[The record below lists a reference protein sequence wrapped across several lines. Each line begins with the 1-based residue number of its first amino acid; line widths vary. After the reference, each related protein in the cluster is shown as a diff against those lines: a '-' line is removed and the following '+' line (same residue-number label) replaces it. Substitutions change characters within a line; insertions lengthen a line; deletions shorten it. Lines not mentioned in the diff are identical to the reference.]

1 MKKFIGILSV
11 LLSGLVIFEGIT
23 SGSGN
28 VLSNSRGVITTGG
41 IILVISMLVAG
52 ILTLTSQNSRRILI
66 IAIALFISSGI
77 TGLANIS
84 MYVDLQIWSILNLI
98 FGGGLML
105 KMGKGNNIVS
115 EYKN

>member
-1 MKKFIGILSV
+1 MKKFIGVLSV
-11 LLSGLVIFEGIT
+11 LLSAIVIFESIT

-28 VLSNSRGVITTGG
+28 VLSNNRGGIRTGA
-41 IILVISMLVAG
+41 IILVICMLVAG
-52 ILTLTSQNSRRILI
+52 ILTLKSKDNRRILI

-84 MYVDLQIWSILNLI
+84 IYVDLQIWSILNII
-98 FGGGLML
+98 FGGVLML
-105 KMGKGNNIVS
+105 KMGQGNNIVS

>member
-1 MKKFIGILSV
+1 MKKIIGVLSV
-11 LLSGLVIFEGIT
+11 LLSAIVIFESIT

-28 VLSNSRGVITTGG
+28 VLSNNRGGIRTGA
-41 IILVISMLVAG
+41 IILVICMLVAG
-52 ILTLTSQNSRRILI
+52 ILTLKSKDNRRILI

-84 MYVDLQIWSILNLI
+84 IYVDLQIWSILNII
-98 FGGGLML
+98 FGGVLML
-105 KMGKGNNIVS
+105 EMGQGSNIVS